1 MKAITYHKYGSAD
14 VLKLED
20 VEKPVP
26 KDGEVLIE
34 VRAASLNR
42 GDWRLMR
49 GKPFIARMAG
59 GLFKPRNPILGADV
73 AGRIEAVGPSVKRF
87 KPGDDVFGDITFLG
101 SGGFAEYAVARET
114 LLALKPAGL
123 AFEQAAAVPMAA
135 VTALQGLRD
144 KGKIQPG
151 QKVLIHGASGG
162 VGTFAV
168 QLAKA
173 FGAEVTAVC
182 GPESQELVRSLG
194 ADRVLDYTREDFV
207 EAGRRYDLIL
217 GVNGD
222 RSLSEF
228 QRSLKPKGAYVAV
241 GGSNKQVFQ
250 ALFLGPWKSMGRRQ
264 KMGILSAKASGVDLE
279 VIKGYL
285 EADKIKPVIDRFF
298 PLSEAAEA
306 MRYLDAGHVKGK
318 IVLAVGSSAANP
330 SVSRQGI
337 RASR

>member
-1 MKAITYHKYGSAD
+1 MKAIFHREYGSPD
-14 VLKLED
+14 VLKYGERD
-20 VEKPVP
+20 KPVP
-26 KDGEVLIE
+26 KDDEVLIE

-42 GDWRLMR
+42 GDWRMMR

-73 AGRIEAVGPSVKRF
+73 AGRIEAVGPSVTRF
-87 KPGDDVFGDITFLG
+87 KPGDYVFGDITFLG

-123 AFEQAAAVPMAA
+123 TFEQAAAVPMAA
-135 VTALQGLRD
+135 ATALQGLRD
-144 KGKIQPG
+144 KGKIRPG
-151 QKVLIHGASGG
+151 QSVLIHGASGG

-168 QLAKA
+168 QLAKV

-182 GPESQELVRSLG
+182 GPGSLDLVRSLG

-207 EAGRRYDLIL
+207 EDGRRYDLIL
-217 GVNGD
+217 AVNGD
-222 RSLSEF
+222 RSLAEYKKA
-228 QRSLKPKGAYVAV
+228 LKPKGIYVAV
-241 GGSNKQVFQ
+241 GGDNRQIFQ
-250 ALFLGPWKSMGRRQ
+250 ALFLGPWKSIGRSR
-264 KMGILSAKASGVDLE
+264 KMGMISAKTTAADLD
-279 VIKGYL
+279 VLKDFI
-285 EADKIKPVIDRFF
+285 EAGKIKPVIDRSY

-330 SVSRQGI
+330 SVSRP
-337 RASR
+337 